1 MAAAIGSRG
10 KMRSPLP
17 QMAGGTSLVFC
28 QIAGAAI
35 RFAASGGAAVQN
47 VTGLQHFARGV
58 DRTSEGNV
66 VPFIIAARKRDL

>member
-1 MAAAIGSRG
+1 MAAAIGSRS
-10 KMRSPLP
+10 KMRSLLP